1 MPSVGKGKNKK
12 TFPYTAKGKDD
23 AKKMAKKTGKKMT
36 SAYKHGGMVQ
46 KKKPV
51 KKMMGG
57 GKVGHRKK

>member
-12 TFPYTAKGKDD
+12 TFPYTAKGKD
-23 AKKMAKKTGKKMT
+23 AAEKMAKKTGKKMT
-36 SAYKHGGMVQ
+36 SAYKRDGVVN